1 MDSNVRFML
10 AARLVNGN
18 ADPLVFEFQRDLFND
33 NPAYVSISRLGW
45 QALSPSQAIGYIT
58 DRYLLEHPEEEQRVG
73 RTLITY
79 CINQALGIPNPNPG
93 RPVR

>member
-1 MDSNVRFML
+1 MDSNVRFVL

-33 NPAYVSISRLGW
+33 SPAYVSISRLGW

-58 DRYLLEHPEEEQRVG
+58 DRYLLEHPEEEERVR

-79 CINQALGIPNPNPG
+79 CINPVLGISDPNPG